1 MQAPGLHTIQYSN
14 IYLLDSSD
22 NGKNNKKLQKLFTAR
37 ILYTMWEDDP

>member
-14 IYLLDSSD
+14 IYLLDSSH
-22 NGKNNKKLQKLFTAR
+22 NGKNKKLQKLFTAR